1 LSEIPKFVLS
11 RMERVSPQ
19 SHPDPDVLTA
29 FIERALPDGER
40 TRVLEHLAS
49 CADCRDVVALAQP
62 ETAAQ
67 MQKGFVP
74 ARRGL
79 LRWPAL
85 RWVAV
90 AACFAVGAG
99 IALEVFRQPKPA
111 QFSTTSKN
119 EVPPA
124 AQGASEPALARN
136 EAKAESGSDRSASA
150 PLTEKHATSAPEPA
164 SRGLVARKV
173 APAEE
178 SKTAVLDQKAQFGG
192 YSQQIVPK
200 AADKLTANAAP
211 SRQNERADYDKN
223 AGYQGYSNAMAK
235 PMPGLAGKQVAAA
248 PAQGAGVG
256 GMAETDTRNKELAKT
271 KSEAAGKKGDEI
283 AANQPDSGDAH
294 VMSELKDRR
303 KAVPSGGLA
312 GAPTPAKAQAAPDA
326 TPKGMQET
334 VEVTAASP
342 AVQAETVTTSV
353 LQTTAMLRA
362 PAILP
367 RWRLTKERQL
377 ERASTIDNKWQ
388 TVPLEGQPVLHAL
401 FSSGPNV
408 WVGGK
413 DGVLFHSG
421 DAGEHWQRVTVSHD
435 SSTLA
440 EDIIAIDFQDFQHG
454 QFKTDKNAVWITSDG
469 GQTWTPK

>member
-1 LSEIPKFVLS
+1 LAEIPKFVLS
-11 RMERVSPQ
+11 RMDQTTSEW
-19 SHPDPDVLTA
+19 HPDPDLLTA

-40 TRVLEHLAS
+40 TRVLDHLAS

-62 ETAAQ
+62 ETAGQ
-67 MQKGFVP
+67 VQTTFVP
-74 ARRGL
+74 ARRGW
-79 LRWPAL
+79 LRWPVL

-99 IALEVFRQPKPA
+99 IALEVFRQPKSA

-119 EVPPA
+119 EVPAA
-124 AQGASEPALARN
+124 AQGASEPALARD
-136 EAKAESGSDRSASA
+136 EAKAESRTDRPATAPLNEKRTRSAS
-150 PLTEKHATSAPEPA
+150 EPA
-164 SRGLVARKV
+164 SLGMVARKI

-200 AADKLTANAAP
+200 AADKLMANAAP

-235 PMPGLAGKQVAAA
+235 PMPGAAGKQVTAAH
-248 PAQGAGVG
+248 AQGAAVG
-256 GMAETDTRNKELAKT
+256 GMAETDTGNRELAKT
-271 KSEAAGKKGDEI
+271 KSEAASKKGDEI
-283 AANQPDSGDAH
+283 AANQPDSGDAY

-303 KAVPSGGLA
+303 KATTLGGPA
-312 GAPTPAKAQAAPDA
+312 GAPAPAKAPAAPDA
-326 TPKGMQET
+326 TPRGVRET

-342 AVQAETVTTSV
+342 AVQAESATTSV

-401 FSSGPNV
+401 FFSGPNV
-408 WVGGK
+408 WVGGM
-413 DGVLFHSG
+413 DGALFHSG
-421 DAGEHWQRVTVSHD
+421 DAGEHWQRVTVSHG
-435 SSTLA
+435 STTLA
-440 EDIIAIDFQDFQHG
+440 ENIIAIDFQDFQHG
-454 QFKTDKNAVWITSDG
+454 QFRTDKNAIWITSDG